1 MNAFIY
7 TGGECDYTNI
17 AEKPAADD
25 LVIAADSGWRH
36 ATALRVKPSVLLGDF
51 DSLDGGNGI
60 PDDVPDDV
68 EILTVPAEKDFTDT
82 QMAVDEARKR
92 GAKHI
97 TIIGGLGGRLDHTLS
112 CLAILED
119 LWEKGDRLAVIDSGY
134 SRVRFL
140 SSDSALIPRSGYKYL
155 SLLAVDPV
163 VKGVE
168 IDLGEH
174 GIGQNHPPI
183 LHHGGGG
190 SIAAGFNGQNA
201 DVLLFPQPGPRCLRG
216 FLIAHVTNPSE

>member
-168 IDLGEH
+168 IDGVKY
-174 GIGQNHPPI
+174 PI
-183 LHHGGGG
+183 KGAKLNRTYQFAVSNEITGNCAF
-190 SIAAGFNGQNA
+190 IAVKKGR
-201 DVLLFPQPGPRCLRG
+201 LLIVESRD
-216 FLIAHVTNPSE
+216 

>member
-168 IDLGEH
+168 IDGVKYPLKGAKLNRTYQFAVSNEIT
-174 GIGQNHPPI
+174 GNCAF
-183 LHHGGGG
+183 
-190 SIAAGFNGQNA
+190 IAVKKGR
-201 DVLLFPQPGPRCLRG
+201 LLIVESRD
-216 FLIAHVTNPSE
+216 

>member
-168 IDLGEH
+168 IDGVKYPLKRAKLERTYQFAVSNEITG
-174 GIGQNHPPI
+174 NCAF
-183 LHHGGGG
+183 
-190 SIAAGFNGQNA
+190 IAVKKGR
-201 DVLLFPQPGPRCLRG
+201 LLIVESRD
-216 FLIAHVTNPSE
+216 

>member
-17 AEKPAADD
+17 TEKPAADD

-36 ATALRVKPSVLLGDF
+36 AVALRVKPSVLLGDF

-97 TIIGGLGGRLDHTLS
+97 TIVGGLGGRLDHTLS

-119 LWEKGDRLAVIDSGY
+119 LWEKGDRLCRHRQRAQP
-134 SRVRFL
+134 RRFL

-168 IDLGEH
+168 IDGVKY
-174 GIGQNHPPI
+174 PI
-183 LHHGGGG
+183 KGAKLNRTYQFAVSNEITGNCAF
-190 SIAAGFNGQNA
+190 IAVKKGR
-201 DVLLFPQPGPRCLRG
+201 LLIVESRD
-216 FLIAHVTNPSE
+216 

>member
-112 CLAILED
+112 CLAILEG

-168 IDLGEH
+168 IDGVKYPLKGAKLNRTYQFAVSNEIT
-174 GIGQNHPPI
+174 GNCAF
-183 LHHGGGG
+183 
-190 SIAAGFNGQNA
+190 IAVKKGR
-201 DVLLFPQPGPRCLRG
+201 LLIVESRD
-216 FLIAHVTNPSE
+216 

>member
-17 AEKPAADD
+17 SEKPAADD

-140 SSDSALIPRSGYKYL
+140 SSDSTLIPRSGYKYL

-168 IDLGEH
+168 IDGVKYPLKGAKLNRTYQFAVSNEIT
-174 GIGQNHPPI
+174 GNCAF
-183 LHHGGGG
+183 
-190 SIAAGFNGQNA
+190 IAVKKGR
-201 DVLLFPQPGPRCLRG
+201 LLIVESRD
-216 FLIAHVTNPSE
+216 

>member
-17 AEKPAADD
+17 SEKPEADD

-168 IDLGEH
+168 IDGVKY
-174 GIGQNHPPI
+174 PI
-183 LHHGGGG
+183 KGAKLNRTYQFAVSNEITGNCAF
-190 SIAAGFNGQNA
+190 IAVKKGR
-201 DVLLFPQPGPRCLRG
+201 LLIVESRD
-216 FLIAHVTNPSE
+216 

>member
-17 AEKPAADD
+17 SEKPAADD

-36 ATALRVKPSVLLGDF
+36 AVALRVKPSVLLGDF

-119 LWEKGDRLAVIDSGY
+119 HWEKGDRLAVIDSGH

-168 IDLGEH
+168 IDGVKY
-174 GIGQNHPPI
+174 PI
-183 LHHGGGG
+183 KGAKLNRTYQFAVSNEITGNCAF
-190 SIAAGFNGQNA
+190 IAVKKGR
-201 DVLLFPQPGPRCLRG
+201 LLIVESRD
-216 FLIAHVTNPSE
+216 

>member
-140 SSDSALIPRSGYKYL
+140 SSDSTLIPRSGYKYL

-168 IDLGEH
+168 IDGVKYPLKGAKLNRTYQFAVSNEIT
-174 GIGQNHPPI
+174 GNCAF
-183 LHHGGGG
+183 
-190 SIAAGFNGQNA
+190 IAVKKGR
-201 DVLLFPQPGPRCLRG
+201 LLIVESRD
-216 FLIAHVTNPSE
+216 

>member
-1 MNAFIY
+1 M
-7 TGGECDYTNI
+7 
-17 AEKPAADD
+17 
-25 LVIAADSGWRH
+25 IAADSGWRH

-112 CLAILED
+112 CLAILEG

-168 IDLGEH
+168 IDGVKYPLKGAKLNRTYQFAVSNEIT
-174 GIGQNHPPI
+174 GNCAF
-183 LHHGGGG
+183 
-190 SIAAGFNGQNA
+190 IAVKKGR
-201 DVLLFPQPGPRCLRG
+201 LLIVESRD
-216 FLIAHVTNPSE
+216 

>member
-17 AEKPAADD
+17 SEKPAADD

-36 ATALRVKPSVLLGDF
+36 AVALRVKPSILLGDF

-119 LWEKGDRLAVIDSGY
+119 LWEKGDRLAVIDSGH

-168 IDLGEH
+168 IDGVKY
-174 GIGQNHPPI
+174 PI
-183 LHHGGGG
+183 KGAKLNRTYQFAVSNEITGNCAF
-190 SIAAGFNGQNA
+190 IAVKKGR
-201 DVLLFPQPGPRCLRG
+201 LLIVESRD
-216 FLIAHVTNPSE
+216 